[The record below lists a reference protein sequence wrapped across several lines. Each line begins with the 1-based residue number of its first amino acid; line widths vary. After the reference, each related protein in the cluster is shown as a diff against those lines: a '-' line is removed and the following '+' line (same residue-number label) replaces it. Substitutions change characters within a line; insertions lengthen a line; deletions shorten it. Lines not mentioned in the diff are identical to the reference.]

1 MSGETTRVN
10 VHILDRDYQIACP
23 EDEKDALL
31 ESAALLNRRMKDIRK
46 SGTVIGLD
54 RIAVMAALNLAHEFL
69 ATDANRKSM
78 TSDLAKRLKNMHEKV
93 ELTLVDDEPGL

>member
-23 EDEKDALL
+23 ADEQDALV
-31 ESAALLNRRMKDIRK
+31 ESAGLLNRRMKEIRK

-69 ATDANRKSM
+69 QSDANRQSM
-78 TSDLAKRLKNMHEKV
+78 TSDVAKRLKSMHEKV
-93 ELTLVDDEPGL
+93 ALTLVDDHSSL